1 MGDSD
6 LNNFL
11 FILHC
16 CRRLRRLGRCC
27 RLFPMPYGMGYML
40 MPSTTA
46 SIDIFRL
53 DDDGK
58 IVERWDVLQTVPETS
73 ANGNTMY

>member
-1 MGDSD
+1 
-6 LNNFL
+6 
-11 FILHC
+11 
-16 CRRLRRLGRCC
+16 
-27 RLFPMPYGMGYML
+27 MPYGMGYML